1 MSSKHQLSLDI
12 QQTNNCS
19 LFRVID
25 TSIYSPD
32 LEVTCPSLEVT
43 APGFNQPVSVNVSAN
58 FEVLITACVLGI
70 QRTNCGTEA
79 SVLPDGV
86 YNIKYSVS
94 PNNQV
99 FVEYHYLRNC
109 QVLNAYYLELCNLEL
124 AACEPTAD
132 VKAQLDELRLIKS
145 YLDAAKAKV
154 EHCNDVQQ
162 GMELFIYAKDRLAK
176 FGRSSCCGGRSC

>member
-32 LEVTCPSLEVT
+32 LDVTCPSLDIT
-43 APGFNQPVSVNVSAN
+43 PPGFNQAVSVPVSAN
-58 FEVLITACVLGI
+58 FETIITACVLGI
-70 QRTNCGTEA
+70 QLTNCGTESA
-79 SVLPDGV
+79 VLPDGI
-86 YNIKYSVS
+86 YNIRYSVS
-94 PNNQV
+94 PNDKV

-109 QVLNAYYLELCNLEL
+109 QVLNAYYLELCKLEL
-124 AACEPTAD
+124 AACQPDAD
-132 VKAQLDELRLIKS
+132 VIDQLDELRLIKS

-154 EHCNDVQQ
+154 EHCNDIEQ
-162 GMELFIYAKDRLAK
+162 GMSLFIYAKDRLAK
-176 FGRSSCCGGRSC
+176 FGRNTCCGGRSC